1 MKSPAPGEE
10 QPQAP
15 RHAGDQQLESH
26 SVKKVLVDSRLRV
39 STVYFSQRRLI
50 VLLDALGKVFPAGKL
65 RLNPSTK
72 HWRNYT
78 WRIVFSVR
86 LPSNEKIWT
95 YWKESSEG
103 PQRCLRDGVTS
114 PMGKAER
121 AGTVRPREEEAQE

>member
-1 MKSPAPGEE
+1 MRNNPKHQDMLEITTGKSLCKKGPGGL
-10 QPQAP
+10 Q
-15 RHAGDQQLESH
+15 
-26 SVKKVLVDSRLRV
+26 VKCEL
-39 STVYFSQRRLI
+39 
-50 VLLDALGKVFPAGKL
+50 ALCTFHRAGKL

-78 WRIVFSVR
+78 WRIVSSVR
-86 LPSNEKIWT
+86 LPSNEKIWA

-121 AGTVRPREEEAQE
+121 AGTVQPREEEAQG